1 MNDKGKWTVFLVFL
15 SAVYGVLCWGTY
27 HYAYK
32 AGVKSVPAEDCTSE
46 VQVAEQGAY
55 SAGVAETV
63 KAAQAYILESC
74 TRQKE
79 ITVAGETFVCL
90 KKQEM

>member
-1 MNDKGKWTVFLVFL
+1 MNSFSVLVVSGVVL
-15 SAVYGVLCWGTY
+15 VVSTAVGISGY
-27 HYAYK
+27 HEGRK
-32 AGVKSVPAEDCTSE
+32 AGVASVPPEDCTSE

>member
-1 MNDKGKWTVFLVFL
+1 MNLLKNVVLGILSGAAVAAL
-15 SAVYGVLCWGTY
+15 SAALYYQGYADGV
-27 HYAYK
+27 A
-32 AGVKSVPAEDCTSE
+32 SVPPEDCAAE

-55 SAGVAETV
+55 GAGVKEAV
-63 KAAQAYILESC
+63 SAAQAYILESC

-79 ITVAGETFVCL
+79 ITVAGETFICL

>member
-1 MNDKGKWTVFLVFL
+1 MNTLKWVITCALMVAV
-15 SAVYGVLCWGTY
+15 SAATGIS
-27 HYAYK
+27 AYQEGHK
-32 AGVKSVPAEDCTSE
+32 AGEASVPPEDCTSE

>member
-1 MNDKGKWTVFLVFL
+1 MNSLSVLLISALVFVV
-15 SAVYGVLCWGTY
+15 SGAVGVSGY
-27 HYAYK
+27 HEGRK
-32 AGVKSVPAEDCTSE
+32 AGIASVPPEDCTSE

-63 KAAQAYILESC
+63 KAAQAYILENC